1 MTSKYHQR
9 LGWLCLVTFIAET
22 LLVILSWLL
31 SAMRVEGVRSL
42 LSSEGIRWFFSSFN
56 DLIASPVLVGLLV
69 LMCALGCLQ
78 KSRVTTIFGGK
89 KSINFRDRLALYV
102 ALAFLLIYVVI
113 IILLTLM
120 PHAILLSATGHLFPS
135 AFSRSLVPIIAFGIC
150 IFSVAFGLMAAF
162 GICIFS
168 VAFGLMAGVMQNLSD
183 ILQALSFGIA
193 KGAPLLVFYL
203 FAVQLV
209 GCLRF
214 VFG

>member
-9 LGWLCLVTFIAET
+9 LGWLCLVTVIAET

-56 DLIASPVLVGLLV
+56 DLIASPVLVWLLV

-113 IILLTLM
+113 ILLLTLM
-120 PHAILLSATGHLFPS
+120 PHAILVSATGHLFPS
-135 AFSRSLVPIIAFGIC
+135 AFSRSLVPIT
-150 IFSVAFGLMAAF
+150 AF

-168 VAFGLMAGVMQNLSD
+168 VAFGLMAGVMRNLSD

>member
-9 LGWLCLVTFIAET
+9 LGWLCLVTVIAET

-42 LSSEGIRWFFSSFN
+42 LSSEGIRWFFSSFS
-56 DLIASPVLVGLLV
+56 DLVASPVLVCLLV

-78 KSRVTTIFGGK
+78 KSRMTTIFSGK
-89 KSINFRDRLALYV
+89 KNINFRDRLALYV

-113 IILLTLM
+113 ILLLTLM

-135 AFSRSLVPIIAFGIC
+135 AFSRSLVPIIAFGIS
-150 IFSVAFGLMAAF
+150 IFSVAFGLM
-162 GICIFS
+162 S
-168 VAFGLMAGVMQNLSD
+168 GVMRNLSD

>member
-9 LGWLCLVTFIAET
+9 LGWLCLVTVIAET

-42 LSSEGIRWFFSSFN
+42 LSSEGIRWFFSSFS
-56 DLIASPVLVGLLV
+56 DLVASPVLVCLLV

-78 KSRVTTIFGGK
+78 KSRVTTIFSGK

-113 IILLTLM
+113 ILLLTLM

-135 AFSRSLVPIIAFGIC
+135 AFSRSLVPIIAFGIS
-150 IFSVAFGLMAAF
+150 IFSVAFGLM
-162 GICIFS
+162 S
-168 VAFGLMAGVMQNLSD
+168 GVMRNLSD
-183 ILQALSFGIA
+183 ILLALSFGIA

>member
-1 MTSKYHQR
+1 MTNKYHQR
-9 LGWLCLVTFIAET
+9 LGWLCLTVVIVET

-56 DLIASPVLVGLLV
+56 NLIASPVLVGLL
-69 LMCALGCLQ
+69 LLLCALGCLQ
-78 KSRVTTIFGGK
+78 KCRVTVIFGGEK
-89 KSINFRDRLALYV
+89 TINFRDRLAFYV
-102 ALAFLLIYVVI
+102 AIAFLLIYVAI
-113 IILLTLM
+113 IVLLTLM

-150 IFSVAFGLMAAF
+150 LFSVAFGM
-162 GICIFS
+162 
-168 VAFGLMAGVMQNLSD
+168 MAGVMKNLSD

>member
-102 ALAFLLIYVVI
+102 ALAFLLIFLLIYVVI

-135 AFSRSLVPIIAFGIC
+135 AFSRSLVPII
-150 IFSVAFGLMAAF
+150 AF

>member
-9 LGWLCLVTFIAET
+9 LGWLCLVTVIAET

-31 SAMRVEGVRSL
+31 SAMRVERIRSL

-56 DLIASPVLVGLLV
+56 DLIASPVLVWLLV

-78 KSRVTTIFGGK
+78 KSRVTTIFSGK

-150 IFSVAFGLMAAF
+150 IFSVAFGLMA
-162 GICIFS
+162 
-168 VAFGLMAGVMQNLSD
+168 GVMRNLSD
-183 ILQALSFGIA
+183 ILQALSFGIT